1 MSTPHYD
8 IVTIVS
14 VVSGVDIN
22 ITQCAGHQMTRDIIN
37 TVTSIILISTTWME
51 VYQLQQISQDE

>member
-22 ITQCAGHQMTRDIIN
+22 ITQCTGHQMTRDIIN

-51 VYQLQQISQDE
+51 VYQL